1 MAVPCSRSSIC
12 LAKTSRTAD
21 EDSSDSLRFFCF
33 KLADDTRKI
42 TYRTMFTLHI
52 DGSLHL
58 PLVLILSV
66 LVAQHL
72 IRKLSKKQEKHK
84 YHPVGGTVFNQLLN
98 FNRLHHYMTNL
109 ARKYKTYRLIAPFR
123 SEVYT
128 ADPVNVEYILKTNF
142 ENYGKGGHNYD
153 NLSGLLGDGIFT
165 VDGDKWRQQR
175 KVSSYEFSTKVL
187 RDFSSVIF
195 RKNVAK
201 LANIVSEAAKAN
213 QSMDIQ
219 DLFMKSTL
227 DSIFKVAFGVEL
239 DSMCGS
245 NEEGVKFTRAFDD
258 ASALTLWRYVDV
270 FWKIKRFLNIG
281 SEAALKKNVKVVN
294 DFVYKLINKKIELMR
309 DSEELKKDD
318 ILSRFLKVN
327 DNDPTYLRDII
338 LNFVIAGK
346 DTTAAALSWFI
357 YMLCKHPAIQ
367 NKIVQEVREAT
378 GVKEITDF
386 AEFAAGINEEALEKM
401 NYLHAAISET
411 LRLYPSVPV
420 DTKICFSD
428 DTLPDGF
435 NVRKGDMVAYQPYA
449 MGRMKFVW
457 GDDAEEYKPERWLNK
472 DGVFQPESPFKFTA
486 FQAGPRICLGKEF
499 AYRQMKIFAA
509 VLLGSFIFKLA
520 DEKKPVNYR
529 TMINLHVDG
538 GLHNPNYPPVNGTVF
553 GQLFYLNRLYDY
565 QTEAAK
571 KQKTFRLLA
580 PGKSELYTTDI
591 RNIEHVLKT
600 KFDNYTKGKYNQDI
614 FTDLFGKGIFA
625 VDGDKWR
632 QQRKL
637 ASFEFSTRV
646 LRDFSCSVFRR
657 NAAKLVRVISKMAT
671 ADQIF
676 DMQDTLMRCTLDSI
690 FKVGFG
696 VELNCLEGSR
706 KSGTEFMKAFDDSNA
721 LVYRRYVDPLWKL
734 KRYLNIGSE
743 ASLTK
748 NIKIIDAFVTNLIR
762 TKRKLLAEERLCN
775 DKEDILSRFLVESRK
790 DPEEMN
796 DKYLR
801 DIILN
806 FMIAGKDTSANTLS
820 WFFYMLCKNPVIQEK
835 VAQEVRDVTRSQD
848 DVVNVEEFIANIT
861 DTALEQMHYLHAAL
875 TETLRMKKG
884 DGLYYLAYAMGRMP
898 YIWGEDAEDFRPERW
913 LNNGVFQ
920 PESPF
925 KFIAFHGDHNY
936 DNLSGLLGD
945 GIFVVDGH
953 KWRQQRKV
961 SSYEFSTKVLR
972 DFSSVIFRTNV
983 AKLANIVSEAAKA
996 NRSMDIQDLFMK
1008 STLDSIFKVGFGVEL
1023 DSMCGSNEEG
1033 VNFTR
1038 AFDDASALTLWR
1050 YVDVL
1055 WKIKRFLN
1063 VGSEAALKK
1072 NVKVVNDFVY
1082 KLINKKIELMR
1093 NSEVSSLKKD
1103 DILSRF
1109 LQVTE
1114 NDPTYLRDII
1124 LNFVIAGKDTTA
1136 TALSWF
1142 IYMLCKHPAIQNKIA
1157 QEVREATG
1165 VKEITGFAEF
1175 AASITE
1181 EALEKMNYLHAAISE
1196 TLRLYP
1202 SVPVDGKICFAD
1214 DTLPDGFHVRKGDMV
1229 AYQPYAM
1236 GRMKFVWGDDAEEYK
1251 PERWLNKDGE
1261 FQPESPFKF
1270 TAFQAGP
1277 RICLGKDFAYRQM
1290 KIFAAELVG
1299 CFIFKLADENKPVNY
1314 RTMINLHVDGGL
1326 HINLHTDGCLNVCA
1340 LHRNSTWLYICNG
1353 IASITWAFSPWMV
1366 VMVINGLGFTHQH

>member
-1 MAVPCSRSSIC
+1 MASIYF
-12 LAKTSRTAD
+12 LS
-21 EDSSDSLRFFCF
+21 
-33 KLADDTRKI
+33 
-42 TYRTMFTLHI
+42 YQFTF
-52 DGSLHL
+52 SA
-58 PLVLILSV
+58 LVLVLSV

-72 IRKLSKKQEKHK
+72 IRKLSKKQVKHK

-98 FNRLHHYMTNL
+98 FNKLHHYMTNL
-109 ARKYKTYRLIAPFR
+109 AGKYKTYRLLAPFR

-309 DSEELKKDD
+309 NSEEVSSLKKDD

-538 GLHNPNYPPVNGTVF
+538 GLH
-553 GQLFYLNRLYDY
+553 
-565 QTEAAK
+565 
-571 KQKTFRLLA
+571 
-580 PGKSELYTTDI
+580 
-591 RNIEHVLKT
+591 
-600 KFDNYTKGKYNQDI
+600 
-614 FTDLFGKGIFA
+614 
-625 VDGDKWR
+625 
-632 QQRKL
+632 
-637 ASFEFSTRV
+637 
-646 LRDFSCSVFRR
+646 
-657 NAAKLVRVISKMAT
+657 
-671 ADQIF
+671 
-676 DMQDTLMRCTLDSI
+676 
-690 FKVGFG
+690 
-696 VELNCLEGSR
+696 
-706 KSGTEFMKAFDDSNA
+706 
-721 LVYRRYVDPLWKL
+721 VY
-734 KRYLNIGSE
+734 
-743 ASLTK
+743 
-748 NIKIIDAFVTNLIR
+748 
-762 TKRKLLAEERLCN
+762 
-775 DKEDILSRFLVESRK
+775 
-790 DPEEMN
+790 
-796 DKYLR
+796 
-801 DIILN
+801 
-806 FMIAGKDTSANTLS
+806 
-820 WFFYMLCKNPVIQEK
+820 
-835 VAQEVRDVTRSQD
+835 
-848 DVVNVEEFIANIT
+848 
-861 DTALEQMHYLHAAL
+861 
-875 TETLRMKKG
+875 
-884 DGLYYLAYAMGRMP
+884 
-898 YIWGEDAEDFRPERW
+898 
-913 LNNGVFQ
+913 
-920 PESPF
+920 
-925 KFIAFHGDHNY
+925 
-936 DNLSGLLGD
+936 
-945 GIFVVDGH
+945 
-953 KWRQQRKV
+953 
-961 SSYEFSTKVLR
+961 
-972 DFSSVIFRTNV
+972 
-983 AKLANIVSEAAKA
+983 
-996 NRSMDIQDLFMK
+996 
-1008 STLDSIFKVGFGVEL
+1008 
-1023 DSMCGSNEEG
+1023 
-1033 VNFTR
+1033 
-1038 AFDDASALTLWR
+1038 
-1050 YVDVL
+1050 
-1055 WKIKRFLN
+1055 
-1063 VGSEAALKK
+1063 
-1072 NVKVVNDFVY
+1072 
-1082 KLINKKIELMR
+1082 
-1093 NSEVSSLKKD
+1093 
-1103 DILSRF
+1103 
-1109 LQVTE
+1109 
-1114 NDPTYLRDII
+1114 
-1124 LNFVIAGKDTTA
+1124 
-1136 TALSWF
+1136 
-1142 IYMLCKHPAIQNKIA
+1142 
-1157 QEVREATG
+1157 
-1165 VKEITGFAEF
+1165 
-1175 AASITE
+1175 
-1181 EALEKMNYLHAAISE
+1181 
-1196 TLRLYP
+1196 
-1202 SVPVDGKICFAD
+1202 
-1214 DTLPDGFHVRKGDMV
+1214 
-1229 AYQPYAM
+1229 
-1236 GRMKFVWGDDAEEYK
+1236 
-1251 PERWLNKDGE
+1251 
-1261 FQPESPFKF
+1261 
-1270 TAFQAGP
+1270 
-1277 RICLGKDFAYRQM
+1277 
-1290 KIFAAELVG
+1290 
-1299 CFIFKLADENKPVNY
+1299 
-1314 RTMINLHVDGGL
+1314 
-1326 HINLHTDGCLNVCA
+1326 A
-1340 LHRNSTWLYICNG
+1340 LHRHST
-1353 IASITWAFSPWMV
+1353 
-1366 VMVINGLGFTHQH
+1366 